1 MPEVVQINKDTY
13 RIEDVKSRFYLLVG
27 NERALLVDSGR
38 TTMNAK
44 EIAEQIT
51 NLPVVLLNTHADFDH
66 IAGNDAFS
74 TAYMHPSEY
83 VNYFA
88 GGQKHPNP
96 TAIWDKQIID
106 LGNREIEV
114 ISIPGHTPGS
124 VALLD
129 KKYRALI
136 SGDSIQDG
144 RIYMFGVFRNM
155 VAYKQSLQKIVKYID
170 QFDYVYAAHGT
181 FNLPSTIIYDLL
193 DAVDKIAQQEVDYQ
207 EIIVDNQV
215 VKQYSFDVAKFLLD

>member
-27 NERALLVDSGR
+27 DDRALLVDSGR
-38 TTMNAK
+38 TTTNAK
-44 EIAEQIT
+44 KIAEELT
-51 NLPVVLLNTHADFDH
+51 DLPIDLLNTHADFDH

-83 VNYFA
+83 VNYFMN
-88 GGQKHPNP
+88 GQVHPMP
-96 TAIWDKQIID
+96 TAVWDHQIID
-106 LGNREIEV
+106 LGNREIEI

-124 VALLD
+124 IALLD
-129 KKYRALI
+129 KKYRVLI

-144 RIYMFGVFRNM
+144 RIYMFGMFRNM
-155 VAYKQSLQKIVKYID
+155 IAYKQSLLKIVDYID
-170 QFDYVYAAHGT
+170 QFDWVYAAHGT

-193 DAVDKIAQQEVDYQ
+193 DAVEQIEKQEIDYQ
-207 EIIVDNQV
+207 EIMVDNQV
-215 VKQYSFDVAKFLLD
+215 VKQYSFNVAKFLLD

>member
-27 NERALLVDSGR
+27 DERALLVDSGR

-44 EIAEQIT
+44 EIVEQIT

-74 TAYMHPSEY
+74 TAYMQPSEY

-129 KKYRALI
+129 KKYRVLI

-155 VAYKQSLQKIVKYID
+155 VAYKHSLLKIVKYID
-170 QFDYVYAAHGT
+170 QFDWVYAAHGT
-181 FNLPSTIIYDLL
+181 FNLPSTIIYDLVK
-193 DAVDKIAQQEVDYQ
+193 AVEQIEKQEVDYE

>member
-27 NERALLVDSGR
+27 DERALLVDSGR
-38 TTMNAK
+38 TTTNAK
-44 EIAEQIT
+44 QIVEELT
-51 NLPVVLLNTHADFDH
+51 DLPVELLNTHADFDH
-66 IAGNDAFS
+66 IAGNDEFA

-88 GGQKHPNP
+88 GGQKHPTP
-96 TAIWDKQIID
+96 TAIWDKQILD

-124 VALLD
+124 IALLD
-129 KKYRALI
+129 KKYRVLI

-155 VAYKQSLQKIVKYID
+155 IAYKQSLLKIVDYID
-170 QFDYVYAAHGT
+170 QFDWVYAAHGT

-193 DAVDKIAQQEVDYQ
+193 DAVDKIDQQEVDYE
-207 EIIVDNQV
+207 EILVDNQV
-215 VKQYSFDVAKFLLD
+215 VKQYCFDVAKFLLD